1 MPDTYNYKVRDRSGN
16 LVAGTL
22 VADSEALVLQRLR
35 EMGYTPLDVKREKQK
50 VGQIKI
56 KLRPGRVKLKD
67 LAVFCRQFATMVN
80 SGLPILRALAILAD
94 QTTSEELARV
104 ITQVRVD
111 VEQGASLS
119 IAMAKHPKAFNDLFL
134 AMVKSGETGGVLD
147 DVLLRLA
154 DMIEKEVKLRGKIK
168 SAMTYPIAVVC
179 LVILIM
185 SAMLLFVVPQ
195 FKSIFDQLGGKLP
208 LPTRVLLMMSDA
220 LKKFWYVVIAAAI
233 AARFAFKRYKR
244 TEQGRT
250 QVDAI
255 KLKIPVFGP
264 LFHKTAMARFSST
277 LGMLLKSGVPILQAL
292 DIVSDTVNNK
302 VVAKAVVETQG
313 SVRQGESIA
322 KPLAKHPVFP
332 PMVVQMLSV
341 GEETGQIDTMLN
353 KVAEFYNDEV
363 EAQVDALTS
372 LIEPLLIAVIGG
384 CVGAAVVA
392 LYMPM
397 FNIIKLIP
405 SS

>member
-1 MPDTYNYKVRDRSGN
+1 M
-16 LVAGTL
+16 
-22 VADSEALVLQRLR
+22 ADSEALVLQRLR
-35 EMGYTPLDVKREKQK
+35 EMGFTPLDVTKEKQK

-56 KLRPGRVKLKD
+56 SFRPGHVKLKE
-67 LAVFCRQFATMVN
+67 LSVFCRQFATMVN

-94 QTTSEELARV
+94 QTDSEELAKV
-104 ITQVRVD
+104 VTQVRID

-119 IAMAKHPKAFNDLFL
+119 VAMAKHPKAFNDLFV

-154 DMIEKEVKLRGKIK
+154 DIMEREVKLRGKIK
-168 SAMTYPIAVVC
+168 SAMTYPVAVVC
-179 LVILIM
+179 LVVLIM

-195 FKSIFDQLGGKLP
+195 FKSIFDQLGGTLP
-208 LPTRVLLMMSDA
+208 MPTRVLLFMSDSV
-220 LKKFWYVVIAAAI
+220 KKYWYMVIAASVGI
-233 AARFAFKRYKR
+233 SFAFKRYKK
-244 TEQGRT
+244 TEAGRA
-250 QVDAI
+250 QLDAI
-255 KLKIPVFGP
+255 KLKTPVFGP
-264 LFHKTAMARFSST
+264 LFHKTALSRFSST

-292 DIVSDTVNNK
+292 DIVSDTVNNR
-302 VVAKAVVETQG
+302 VIAKAVADTQA
-313 SVRQGESIA
+313 SVREGESIA
-322 KPLAKHPVFP
+322 KPLARHPVFP
-332 PMVVQMLSV
+332 PMVVQMLAV
-341 GEETGQIDTMLN
+341 GEETGQIDSMLG
-353 KVAEFYNDEV
+353 KVSQFYSEEV